1 MLNKIKKKIA
11 LGSQRG
17 GLSTEVVVQGVESNE
32 GHIEGTGLEVWTPD
46 EPNAVSTVE
55 YV

>member
-17 GLSTEVVVQGVESNE
+17 GLSTEAVVQGVESNE
-32 GHIEGTGLEVWTPD
+32 GHIEATGLEVWMPGET
-46 EPNAVSTVE
+46 NAVSAVE

>member
-17 GLSTEVVVQGVESNE
+17 GPSTEVVVQGVESNE

-46 EPNAVSTVE
+46 ETNAVSTVE